1 MNISLLFDYTT
12 SVYHPIAISNGDF
25 IFEEINTEIIEWSL
39 KSFLFF
45 KQLFLRRVQVS
56 YKEFLIKKEWIRK

>member
-25 IFEEINTEIIEWSL
+25 IFEEINTEIIE
-39 KSFLFF
+39 
-45 KQLFLRRVQVS
+45 
-56 YKEFLIKKEWIRK
+56 